1 MIYKIRPVNARS
13 RGWRLYTTRVSRV
26 SVSAAH
32 PNFGNVEHFLKS
44 CKQLG
49 STWLSLVFIW
59 VIITLPVRD
68 SCFRYRALLDIW
80 RCALHRRNSGGLLT
94 FSCCTRYLIS
104 MYIYMH
110 THRHSQTQ
118 IHVYTYIYLYSN
130 IYIILL
136 SQYCFVYRVL
146 GSEILRA
153 GREMFNSNPVGI
165 FVGTS

>member
-104 MYIYMH
+104 MYIYAH
-110 THRHSQTQ
+110 TQTHTDTNTC
-118 IHVYTYIYLYSN
+118 IYIYIFIFKHLHNFVISILFCLSSFGFWN
-130 IYIILL
+130 IACG
-136 SQYCFVYRVL
+136 QRDV
-146 GSEILRA
+146 
-153 GREMFNSNPVGI
+153 
-165 FVGTS
+165 